1 FTRSCGASKPDT
13 PSWGSRL
20 RRCSRRRKS
29 CVRSRLCWL
38 RTTTTTA
45 RFSWR
50 LTTRPTAWP
59 PKPDRHLQA
68 RWLPNPWPALR
79 AGRNLELDLR
89 GHDRR
94 MNLQSLLVSKDEQAV
109 AVLTPVLAGF
119 GLGVQSCGYP
129 DGICRLGEQKF
140 DTVIVDYDDPHSAAL
155 VLQNAYQAAS
165 GNHAVTVALLS
176 DKAKVRS
183 VFGAGANFVLYKPVS
198 EQHALATLRA
208 ATALVKRERR
218 RSFRVP
224 VQVPVQLR
232 VPSGTQMEGI
242 LLDLSEDGLD
252 VLAAQPLYPFAGIS
266 AHFSLTAPYM
276 EVEVRGEVAWA
287 NPNGE
292 SGVRFIDL
300 SENLR
305 TNLRAWVTANAREL
319 PPEDPEPV
327 SQCRLTDL
335 SLGGCYVETESPF
348 PERSGIVLCLNAE
361 GMEVQAEGMVRVMHP
376 GFGMG
381 IEFAAR
387 TDEQRAQVENF
398 INFLTSRPGTMP
410 QLLITPRALAALNG
424 DNYQPQFA
432 HFLGLRHNQS
442 PAASYGRR
450 FTDRRPP
457 FPRFA
462 ACPSPAPIQ
471 LLASDHY
478 FLPHC

>member
-1 FTRSCGASKPDT
+1 
-13 PSWGSRL
+13 
-20 RRCSRRRKS
+20 
-29 CVRSRLCWL
+29 
-38 RTTTTTA
+38 
-45 RFSWR
+45 
-50 LTTRPTAWP
+50 
-59 PKPDRHLQA
+59 
-68 RWLPNPWPALR
+68 
-79 AGRNLELDLR
+79 
-89 GHDRR
+89 

-109 AVLTPVLAGF
+109 AVLTPVLAAF

-155 VLQNAYQAAS
+155 LLQNAYQAAS

-252 VLAAQPLYPFAGIS
+252 VLAAQPLYLFAGIS
-266 AHFSLTAPYM
+266 AHFSLAAPYM

-300 SENLR
+300 PENLR

-424 DNYQPQFA
+424 DNY
-432 HFLGLRHNQS
+432 
-442 PAASYGRR
+442 
-450 FTDRRPP
+450 
-457 FPRFA
+457 
-462 ACPSPAPIQ
+462 PAPRAEEPEDT
-471 LLASDHY
+471 LLELLRRHESLSQEEFLLELRKQRSSEEVASS
-478 FLPHC
+478 